1 MKDQNYLYVEI
12 GRRIPYF
19 LKISIKFARHFNPQ
33 ANIFYISDIYLSK
46 SVINK
51 YDIKFVYFDKGTHTS
66 IINKVIDLFPKKS
79 IHRRQ
84 YWLNSLLRLFAI
96 KQFIE
101 KTRTSQ
107 FVHMESDSLPMLTKF
122 DYQKLLNSISTNATC
137 FNYQNLCVP
146 TLVVIVDTFKYLDF
160 IELLEKYILED
171 ISIPVWYWNDI
182 EALNIG
188 RDKGYFENLPVYPI
202 SPKTSEDLG
211 NNLLFDTAIYGRY
224 LLGEDPRNTKFVVR
238 SGVIDSSSK
247 DEFNPKSLKWEI
259 VKENNFDRLRVQFDN
274 QFWNLA
280 IIHNY
285 AKRNL
290 SIIDAKS
297 FFWKQLIREA
307 NGDSIRLIRFSP
319 RLFLRALIDLLDR
332 LVKKN
337 RRNGRV

>member
-1 MKDQNYLYVEI
+1 MKEQNYLYVEV

-19 LKISIKFARHFNPQ
+19 LITSIKFARHFNPQ
-33 ANIFYISDIYLSK
+33 ANIYYISDINLSK
-46 SVINK
+46 TILNK
-51 YDIKFVYFDKGTHTS
+51 YNIKFVHFDKGSHAS
-66 IINKVIDLFPKKS
+66 IINKVVELFPEKS

-101 KTRTSQ
+101 QTQTSQ

-122 DYQKLLNSISTNATC
+122 DYQNLLSSVSTNATC
-137 FNYQNLCVP
+137 FNFQNLCVP
-146 TLVVIVDTFKYLDF
+146 TLVVIVDPLKYLDF

-171 ISIPVWYWNDI
+171 ISSPLWYWNDI

-188 RDKGYFENLPVYPI
+188 RANGYFENLPIYPI
-202 SPKTSEDLG
+202 SHATSEDLG
-211 NNLLFDTAIYGRY
+211 SNLLFDTAIYGKY
-224 LLGEDPRNTKFVVR
+224 LLGEDPRNTKFVIR
-238 SGVIDSSSK
+238 SGVVDISSK
-247 DEFNPKSLKWEI
+247 NELNPETLKWNI
-259 VKENNFDRLRVQFDN
+259 VKENNLDRLRVQFDN

-297 FFWKQLIREA
+297 FFWKQLISEA
-307 NGDSIRLIRFSP
+307 NGESIRLISFSP

-337 RRNGRV
+337 GRYGRV

>member
-1 MKDQNYLYVEI
+1 MKNQNYLYVEI

-33 ANIFYISDIYLSK
+33 ANIYYISDIKLSK
-46 SVINK
+46 SVINR
-51 YDIKFVYFDKGTHTS
+51 YDIKFVHFDKGAHTS
-66 IINKVIDLFPKKS
+66 IINKVVDLFPEKS

-96 KQFIE
+96 KQFID
-101 KTRTSQ
+101 KTQTSQ

-137 FNYQNLCVP
+137 FNSRNLCVP
-146 TLVVIVDTFKYLDF
+146 TLLVIVDTFKYLDF

-171 ISIPVWYWNDI
+171 ISRPVWYWNDI

-188 RDKGYFENLPVYPI
+188 RANGYFENLPVYPI
-202 SPKTSEDLG
+202 SHTTSEDLESS
-211 NNLLFDTAIYGRY
+211 LLFDTAIYGKY

-238 SGVIDSSSK
+238 SGAVDSSSNN
-247 DEFNPKSLKWEI
+247 ELNPKTLKWDI
-259 VKENNFDRLRVQFDN
+259 VKEKNFDRLRVQSDN

-290 SIIDAKS
+290 PIIDAKS

-307 NGDSIRLIRFSP
+307 NGESIRLVSFSP
-319 RLFLRALIDLLDR
+319 RLFLRALVDLLDR
-332 LVKKN
+332 LAKKN
-337 RRNGRV
+337 GGNRRV